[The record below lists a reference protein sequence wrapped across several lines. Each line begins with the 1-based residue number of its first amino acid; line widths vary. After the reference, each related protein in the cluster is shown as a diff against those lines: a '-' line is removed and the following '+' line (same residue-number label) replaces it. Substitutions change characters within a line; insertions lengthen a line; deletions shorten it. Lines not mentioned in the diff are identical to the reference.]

1 MKTRIIII
9 DDHPFIRKGIITYL
23 CKENDL
29 DIIGEADSG
38 EAALQLARSLSPDIV
53 LLDLI
58 LTDMSGDRV
67 IKEIKKNYPY
77 IKTIVISNYSD
88 YTHIKTALS
97 AGAFGYLVKT
107 DPPQMI
113 IKAIRDAML
122 GKKTFTK
129 LVKEKL
135 IIHDENDC
143 VGNSD
148 QALLTRREIE
158 ILGYLSRGLSN
169 HEIATRCCI
178 SESTVR
184 SHIHH
189 LKAKRGIRS
198 RQKLMLYALQEGL
211 N

>member
-77 IKTIVISNYSD
+77 IKTIVI
-88 YTHIKTALS
+88 
-97 AGAFGYLVKT
+97 
-107 DPPQMI
+107 
-113 IKAIRDAML
+113 
-122 GKKTFTK
+122 
-129 LVKEKL
+129 
-135 IIHDENDC
+135 
-143 VGNSD
+143 
-148 QALLTRREIE
+148 
-158 ILGYLSRGLSN
+158 
-169 HEIATRCCI
+169 CCI